1 MRFVTQL
8 FAPSLLRALVGRTVA
23 VAVGALV
30 VLAAIALYES
40 NDLVAK
46 QFEDEATIVAQAAAN
61 GIEGQST
68 LLVRQASLL
77 AGLPT
82 IRELTEAKDRDALDA
97 FLLPQK
103 SRLLVDF
110 MDVADLDDGERFAL
124 SHGARRVPGGEP
136 EGNFRVFLDPSG
148 HPFCLCVD

>member
-82 IRELTEAKDRDALDA
+82 IRDLTEAKDRFDEHAI
-97 FLLPQK
+97 
-103 SRLLVDF
+103 SSS
-110 MDVADLDDGERFAL
+110 
-124 SHGARRVPGGEP
+124 SHGVSSEDDSSLQRIKHFLHDNRHGEIP
-136 EGNFRVFLDPSG
+136 K
-148 HPFCLCVD
+148 